1 LNSFV
6 RVYNLISYNQAKY
19 SFIHNQLTGVTA
31 KFNRNNLH
39 VTTSIKISFFM
50 TLLVA
55 ISYSIT
61 LVLNNI
67 LSLGGFMAVITLY
80 SA

>member
-1 LNSFV
+1 MQKCWNLLKENIELNSFV

-55 ISYSIT
+55 ILI
-61 LVLNNI
+61 VLPW
-67 LSLGGFMAVITLY
+67 F
-80 SA
+80 